1 MEREPTLSEPAEPD
15 ERLPGSPSAASPR
28 PHYGDYVSATTLE
41 PGSRILVRFKLIGH
55 HNEIDYRL
63 RHWVFERLI
72 LWKFKGFFF
81 VAT

>member
-1 MEREPTLSEPAEPD
+1 MSEPAEPD
-15 ERLPGSPSAASPR
+15 ERLPELLSPSAAAPL
-28 PHYGDYVSATTLE
+28 PHYGDYAPATTLQ
-41 PGSRILVRFKLIGH
+41 PGSRISVRFKRIGYH
-55 HNEIDYRL
+55 SEIDYRL